1 LRHRDY
7 RLLWIGLAVALLGSG
22 LWLVALAWQ
31 VIELGGGPV
40 QLSVVTTAYSIGLLV
55 CVLFGG
61 IAADRLSQRSVM
73 IAADSVRGVVL
84 LVVAALALTGSLEIW
99 HLAVGAVLIGAG
111 EAFLIP
117 AYTALVPKLL
127 PAEELLAANGLEG
140 TLRPLAQQATG
151 PALGGLAIAALS
163 PGLAILVAGLTYL
176 FSAACVMAMNVR
188 PETSTT
194 ETIGGE
200 AAAQSAAT
208 GGVAVGG
215 ELAGVRAMVADLRE
229 AWGYVRGT
237 PWLLA
242 SLLFGTFYVLLILG
256 PLEVL
261 LPFAVRDQ
269 LGGGPGDF
277 GLVLAAFGIGGAFGA
292 LLISSG
298 RLPRRYLTVMTLMW
312 GIGSAP
318 IVVLGFAKDLWLMAA
333 GAAVVG
339 ATGSAAMVIWGT
351 LLQRRVPDHLRGRIA
366 SLDFFVSLL
375 LMPVSMA
382 LAGPAGSL
390 FGVTAVFIVAG
401 VGPVLICFVV
411 VWFGRMR
418 TDEITNP
425 LDTAQNKTPQ
435 DERPAQT
442 GPAQDSPAQDDRA
455 QDGPAQDDPAR
466 DDPARGGLGQV
477 ETGEGGSKRISS
489 DA

>member
-1 LRHRDY
+1 MSKVRWKAVEPLRHRDY
-7 RLLWIGLAVALLGSG
+7 RLLWTGLAVALLGSG

-61 IAADRLSQRSVM
+61 IAADRLSQRSVI
-73 IAADSVRGVVL
+73 IAADIVRGAVL
-84 LVVAALALTGSLEIW
+84 LVVGGLALGGLLEVW
-99 HLAVGAVLIGAG
+99 HLATGAVIIGAG

-127 PAEELLAANGLEG
+127 PPEQLLAANGLEG

-163 PGLAILVAGLTYL
+163 PGVAILVAALTYL
-176 FSAACVMAMNVR
+176 FSAACVMAMHVR
-188 PETSTT
+188 PTT
-194 ETIGGE
+194 APEE
-200 AAAQSAAT
+200 AVVREAEGAGPT
-208 GGVAVGG
+208 
-215 ELAGVRAMVADLRE
+215 GVRAMFADIRE
-229 AWGYVRGT
+229 AWSYVRRT
-237 PWLLA
+237 RWLLA
-242 SLLFGTFYVLLILG
+242 SLLFGTVFVLLILG

-269 LGGGPGDF
+269 LGGGATEY
-277 GLVLAAFGIGGAFGA
+277 GLVLAAFGIGGAVGA
-292 LLISSG
+292 LLISS
-298 RLPRRYLTVMTLMW
+298 RSLPRRYLTVMTLMW
-312 GIGSAP
+312 GVGSAP
-318 IVVLGFAKDLWLMAA
+318 FVLLGFATDLWLMAV
-333 GAAVVG
+333 GAALSG

-390 FGVTAVFIVAG
+390 FGVTAVFLVAG
-401 VGPVLICFVV
+401 LGPVVVSFLV
-411 VWFGRMR
+411 VWLGRF
-418 TDEITNP
+418 TSDEIAHP
-425 LDTAQNKTPQ
+425 LDQEAGASNLIT
-435 DERPAQT
+435 
-442 GPAQDSPAQDDRA
+442 
-455 QDGPAQDDPAR
+455 
-466 DDPARGGLGQV
+466 V
-477 ETGEGGSKRISS
+477 